1 MAESTQTSRLDQ
13 LNHADLLQTSRR
25 LLAEMQALS
34 SRIAAAQ
41 EIATAI
47 NRSLDLEEILQ
58 IVGRQAKWLLD
69 FDHCSVC
76 IAEKD
81 QPNRFITLF
90 GPEIDRDILEAGQ
103 AGLIQKSLRTKQS
116 QLVRDS
122 GTAAEAKAAR
132 FRSQIIIPLESE
144 GEVLG
149 TINFAAHE
157 TQAYTQEDLRIG
169 YLLALQLAAAIRN
182 ASRFA
187 EINQLYSVLE
197 EAYADLMR
205 AEQLRQDMTHM
216 IVHDLRN
223 PLNVILGMVEMAEY
237 FHEEQPHPE
246 KVAECLTDAYSTGQR
261 MVGLITD
268 ILNVSKFEAGELS
281 LDLAPVSLAEL
292 LQRQKSSYQIQAD
305 AESKQLIIEAPAA
318 LPLVTGDAGIIR
330 RVIDNLVGNA
340 FKYTRSGG
348 VITLSVSQ
356 TDQALRVTVQDDG
369 EGIPPEHHQRIF
381 EKYAQVKDERGQP
394 LRKGTGL
401 GLAFC
406 QLAVQAHG
414 GDIWVE
420 SEVGQGS
427 RFIFTLPL
435 KPAAAPL

>member
-1 MAESTQTSRLDQ
+1 MAETPQTSRLDQ

-90 GPEIDRDILEAGQ
+90 GSQIDRDTLEAGQ
-103 AGLIQKSLRTKQS
+103 VGLIQKSLRTKQS
-116 QLVRDS
+116 QLVRDGS
-122 GTAAEAKAAR
+122 ATSEVPH

-149 TINFAAHE
+149 TINFAAQE
-157 TQAYTQEDLRIG
+157 AQAYSQEDLRIG

-261 MVGLITD
+261 MVGLIND

-292 LQRQKSSYQIQAD
+292 LQRQKSGYQIE
-305 AESKQLIIEAPAA
+305 AEAENKQLVIEAPAE
-318 LPLVTGDAGIIR
+318 LPLVAVDAGIIR

-369 EGIPPEHHQRIF
+369 EGIPPEHHRRIF

-427 RFIFTLPL
+427 AFSFTLPL
-435 KPAAAPL
+435 KPTAAPL